1 MRLCL
6 LFGLEPGHLPAV
18 KDVAGIWKGKGN
30 GKSNERINKLY
41 GGTMGVSKDYLIELI
56 FKTMPYSEQI
66 KNLDTSD
73 RDAVRFEWRSQS
85 FRVSVRLSCDSISG
99 LVREGSNIS
108 ILLGALLEK
117 QYAAELAAGY
127 VKGEK

>member
-1 MRLCL
+1 
-6 LFGLEPGHLPAV
+6 
-18 KDVAGIWKGKGN
+18 
-30 GKSNERINKLY
+30 
-41 GGTMGVSKDYLIELI
+41 MGVSKDYLIELI

-73 RDAVRFEWRSQS
+73 RDAVRFEWRGQS

-117 QYAAELAAGY
+117 QYAAELVAGY